1 MRHVLGIA
9 YRGDHYFGWQ
19 SQDDYPTVQGFVE
32 SCLSKIANEKIRV
45 YCAGRTDR
53 GVHASSQVI
62 HFDSNAI
69 RTSDNWIRGM
79 NTLLPDDIQVIWH
92 RETDS
97 DFHARHCALS
107 RQYAYLMYQ
116 DSIPNILWS
125 KHALMVDATLDLK
138 LLRASADIL
147 EGAHDF
153 TSFRAANCQA
163 KDPNKI
169 IRKIEIIQKGPW
181 LCVKFQ
187 ANAFL
192 YHMIRI
198 MMDTMLSVAFS
209 KNNLKWLKNVLE
221 SKDRS
226 MAETMVPA
234 NGLYFQGA
242 EYHEKYDIPVFKDIM
257 NGEF

>member
-1 MRHVLGIA
+1 MR
-9 YRGDHYFGWQ
+9 
-19 SQDDYPTVQGFVE
+19 
-32 SCLSKIANEKIRV
+32 
-45 YCAGRTDR
+45 
-53 GVHASSQVI
+53 
-62 HFDSNAI
+62 
-69 RTSDNWIRGM
+69 
-79 NTLLPDDIQVIWH
+79 DIV
-92 RETDS
+92 
-97 DFHARHCALS
+97 LS

-116 DSIPNILWS
+116 GDIPNVLWS
-125 KHALMVDATLDLK
+125 KHALMVDTTLDIQ

-153 TSFRAANCQA
+153 SSFRAANCQA

-181 LCVKFQ
+181 LCVKFK

-198 MMDTMLSVAFS
+198 MMDAMLSVAYK
-209 KNNLKWLKNVLE
+209 KNNLEWLKNVLE

-226 MAETMVPA
+226 MAETMVLA

-242 EYHEKYDIPVFKDIM
+242 EYHEKYDIPLFKDIM
-257 NGEF
+257 HGEF